1 MKTRRE
7 AVFLRLIR
15 ASGARADQVLVSL
28 PDNWNF
34 NSSNPC
40 LYRGGNYNNRNTD
53 YGLFYVNYN
62 GVSNSNGNIGCRHL
76 VKRDLLPDL
85 TMFSMHG

>member
-1 MKTRRE
+1 MGYLAQQPMAFRPP
-7 AVFLRLIR
+7 V
-15 ASGARADQVLVSL
+15 

-40 LYRGGNYNNRNTD
+40 LHVGGNWNQNQN

-62 GVSNSNGNIGCRHL
+62 GASNANANVGCRL
-76 VKRDLLPDL
+76 IAKTAQL
-85 TMFSMHG
+85 TEKSSHIT